1 MYLIKVT
8 ICLVKVTICIVV
20 FWPIKL
26 TSLPSQDDLH
36 FFECGRTVILLV
48 LSCSGYFF
56 PETMGK
62 LNQFQIILDKPGG
75 VYHPGE
81 VLSGH
86 VIVDLKEELKMRG
99 NLKHFRLSL

>member
-1 MYLIKVT
+1 M
-8 ICLVKVTICIVV
+8 ICI
-20 FWPIKL
+20 
-26 TSLPSQDDLH
+26 SLSVGAQSFCWFCH
-36 FFECGRTVILLV
+36 VAAI
-48 LSCSGYFF
+48 FF